1 MTKKSYSSATS
12 AASTTNTQQPPPGRK
27 NYYRK
32 HLYTHAEMLTKT
44 QKWHR
49 VFCTNGSHWAPR
61 GDFSKSQLQ
70 KWHGSFG
77 DTKISCSKHTNLA
90 AAELR
95 CTGPCGRVLA
105 VTCFSKNQR
114 SAGGSQECLDCV
126 AWGLSQEPGH
136 TVLATVDVQQTQ
148 EEACRDLVSREAP
161 KNRALQIDDGNQK
174 ALTFENMSS
183 TASMT
188 SETSF
193 STATS
198 SRVSSN
204 SQGPW
209 ARPAQRKT
217 DWMVP
222 TYLQEVRD
230 GRGPARPPPLIP
242 EEAYDSDGS
251 VDYC

>member
-1 MTKKSYSSATS
+1 MAQGILHQWLPLGTPRRLFQVSASKVAWKLWRHQDFVLQAHNPRRRRAALHRSMRSCPCRHLLLEEPALCRWKPGELSSDKLDR
-12 AASTTNTQQPPPGRK
+12 NMI
-27 NYYRK
+27 
-32 HLYTHAEMLTKT
+32 LI
-44 QKWHR
+44 
-49 VFCTNGSHWAPR
+49 
-61 GDFSKSQLQ
+61 
-70 KWHGSFG
+70 SF
-77 DTKISCSKHTNLA
+77 L
-90 AAELR
+90 
-95 CTGPCGRVLA
+95 
-105 VTCFSKNQR
+105 
-114 SAGGSQECLDCV
+114 SQECLDCV

-209 ARPAQRKT
+209 ARP
-217 DWMVP
+217 V
-222 TYLQEVRD
+222 
-230 GRGPARPPPLIP
+230 
-242 EEAYDSDGS
+242 S
-251 VDYC
+251 

>member
-1 MTKKSYSSATS
+1 
-12 AASTTNTQQPPPGRK
+12 
-27 NYYRK
+27 
-32 HLYTHAEMLTKT
+32 
-44 QKWHR
+44 
-49 VFCTNGSHWAPR
+49 
-61 GDFSKSQLQ
+61 
-70 KWHGSFG
+70 
-77 DTKISCSKHTNLA
+77 
-90 AAELR
+90 
-95 CTGPCGRVLA
+95 
-105 VTCFSKNQR
+105 
-114 SAGGSQECLDCV
+114 
-126 AWGLSQEPGH
+126 
-136 TVLATVDVQQTQ
+136 
-148 EEACRDLVSREAP
+148 
-161 KNRALQIDDGNQK
+161 
-174 ALTFENMSS
+174 
-183 TASMT
+183 MT

>member
-1 MTKKSYSSATS
+1 
-12 AASTTNTQQPPPGRK
+12 
-27 NYYRK
+27 
-32 HLYTHAEMLTKT
+32 MLTKT

-114 SAGGSQECLDCV
+114 SAGGSQVRAILQLSSDKLDQNMILISFLSQECLDCV

-209 ARPAQRKT
+209 ARP
-217 DWMVP
+217 V
-222 TYLQEVRD
+222 
-230 GRGPARPPPLIP
+230 
-242 EEAYDSDGS
+242 S
-251 VDYC
+251 